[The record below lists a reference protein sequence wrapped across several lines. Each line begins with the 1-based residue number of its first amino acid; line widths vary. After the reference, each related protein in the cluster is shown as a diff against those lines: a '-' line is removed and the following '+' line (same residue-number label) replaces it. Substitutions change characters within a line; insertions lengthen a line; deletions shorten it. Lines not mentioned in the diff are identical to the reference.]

1 MKWYVEGFAERS
13 NVDITLNI
21 PDNLGRLC
29 RDVELVVFRIVQEC
43 LTNIHRHSDS
53 KNAEIRLGIS
63 DGIISVTVRDNGKRM
78 SVERL
83 AEIRSNAS
91 GVGIRGMR
99 ERLRQLGG
107 EISIE
112 SDASGTTVL
121 ASLPVPSPQ
130 KDQSN

>member
-1 MKWYVEGFAERS
+1 
-13 NVDITLNI
+13 
-21 PDNLGRLC
+21 
-29 RDVELVVFRIVQEC
+29 VQEC

-63 DGIISVTVRDNGKRM
+63 DGIISVTVRDNGKGM
-78 SVERL
+78 SVERPI
-83 AEIRSNAS
+83 ERVRRWDSRNA
-91 GVGIRGMR
+91 RTR
-99 ERLRQLGG
+99 RQLGG

-121 ASLPVPSPQ
+121 ASLAAPMPSPQ